1 MKSINSLFA
10 VSYSKIFKVGLLSLA
25 VISSVHAETTD
36 GTKSKDLEPT
46 PSLQTTMKSTDTLT
60 AESTLSAKEQLVTR
74 LSKISTLASDFTQKV
89 LDEEG
94 TLLQEGSGNL
104 LIQKPNKVRWHTQ
117 SPEESLIISDGETLW
132 FYDPFIEQ
140 VSAHNL
146 TDAIANTPIMML
158 TSNDEKIW
166 NDYNISQS
174 GELSFVIVA
183 KDANSQVKSLAID
196 FSEAGLSAFT
206 ISDSTGQQSI
216 ITLKNIAEGATP
228 DAKLFSFE
236 IPEGVYLDD
245 QR

>member
-1 MKSINSLFA
+1 MKSIHSLFA
-10 VSYSKIFKVGLLSLA
+10 VSYSRVFKVGLLSLS
-25 VISSVHAETTD
+25 VVSQVHAETTN
-36 GTKSKDLEPT
+36 SSALAVQEPT
-46 PSLQTTMKSTDTLT
+46 ATPQTTMKSTDTLKT
-60 AESTLSAKEQLVTR
+60 DSTLSAKEQLVTR

-146 TDAIANTPIMML
+146 SDAIANTPIMML
-158 TSNDEKIW
+158 TSNDEMIW

-174 GELSFVIVA
+174 GETSFIIVA

>member
-1 MKSINSLFA
+1 
-10 VSYSKIFKVGLLSLA
+10 
-25 VISSVHAETTD
+25 
-36 GTKSKDLEPT
+36 
-46 PSLQTTMKSTDTLT
+46 
-60 AESTLSAKEQLVTR
+60 
-74 LSKISTLASDFTQKV
+74 
-89 LDEEG
+89 
-94 TLLQEGSGNL
+94 
-104 LIQKPNKVRWHTQ
+104 
-117 SPEESLIISDGETLW
+117 
-132 FYDPFIEQ
+132 
-140 VSAHNL
+140 
-146 TDAIANTPIMML
+146 MML

-206 ISDSTGQQSI
+206 IADSTGQQSV
-216 ITLKNIAEGATP
+216 ITLKDIVEGATP